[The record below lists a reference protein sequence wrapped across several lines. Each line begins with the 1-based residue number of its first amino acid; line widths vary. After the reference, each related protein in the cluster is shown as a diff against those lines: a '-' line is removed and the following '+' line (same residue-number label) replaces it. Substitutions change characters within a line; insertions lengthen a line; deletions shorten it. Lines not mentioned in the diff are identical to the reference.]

1 MEKITLPAVAVDASL
16 RPANREISATLSH
29 NLRQSI
35 DFTGTSRLQPVGAPH
50 KLASGRWRPLV
61 SIRPADSLSLL
72 IVADAC
78 ELAYV
83 DLNPAVE
90 PVSDDPQ
97 QPVLIA
103 SLPGEILCAAADG
116 CKLTV
121 MTAAGAQTFV
131 FDPDDCSWRTVDLSS
146 FSALSLIAEPLA
158 DVSFTVPSRRLSHS
172 YSTADGSLSDGDLRA
187 VSSDLRR
194 AYRSLCLQAAA
205 NGAFCAPMLCRYRLI
220 GRSGEVLFTSAPLL
234 LCSPDSSR
242 LTAPITV
249 TSTDRR
255 TLAAYELSLPQWRL
269 RLLSSEAVP
278 DALTSL
284 VSRIELLASPQFHSC
299 DSSSE
304 ASVSFVRA
312 AASDAFLSLTLP
324 GASAALSPS
333 SCNASARVRR
343 VVASISSA
351 ERVIAVV
358 NPPFGTQPL
367 DICPAVDGRFSDF
380 DRDNRLIARALNADC
395 TSPDWKQLRLAPPHR
410 FSASLCASSSE
421 QTLWG
426 GLTALR
432 FGGFPAEIFAAS
444 RSSASWHA
452 AVEVTF
458 ASSDESVVAVSQ
470 GLTGAPLTLG
480 PLLSYPSPDAVS
492 MTITLSS
499 AGSVRRRTFPL
510 TPDPSGRFALYV
522 DPSMSPVSLTETLS
536 AFVIPPSRPRPLSM
550 PSALVLT
557 AAAEPAALMAHGSTG
572 DDRLIALAPAAR
584 TNSDWD
590 FSNQRFFAFTAGG
603 IFCLSTPASRQSDM
617 KAKLVDTS
625 VINSP
630 AAVTQVQG
638 ALWAM
643 TGSRLV
649 SVGLS
654 GLQLIAEGIVA
665 DALAYSP
672 AFGELWLTDSLTGS
686 TSVYSPAFRTL
697 YTRDEALAS
706 VSLNRYVLVGDSLVD
721 LSAEQPQPSVY
732 VRYDCRTAPTVGFRR
747 FRSLCLDANVSW
759 IGSAT
764 LFLRR
769 INGVDVEPR
778 STLTCSLSGA
788 LRSPLRL
795 PLVACRAR
803 CLELS
808 VQGRVTSDSLIS
820 NIDLNYG
827 NI

>member
-35 DFTGTSRLQPVGAPH
+35 DSTGTSRLQPVGAPL

-61 SIRPADSLSLL
+61 SIRPDDSLSLL

-78 ELAYV
+78 DLAYV

-97 QPVLIA
+97 EPVLIA

-131 FDPDDCSWRTVDLSS
+131 FDPDDCSWRTIDLSS
-146 FSALSLIAEPLA
+146 FPALSLIAEPLA
-158 DVSFTVPSRRLSHS
+158 DLSFTVPSRRLSHS

-220 GRSGEVLFTSAPLL
+220 GRSGEILFTSAPLL
-234 LCSPDSSR
+234 LSSPDSSR

-269 RLLSSEAVP
+269 HLLSSEAVP

-284 VSRIELLASPQFHSC
+284 VSRIEILASPQFHSC

-312 AASDAFLSLTLP
+312 ATSDAFLSLPLP

-343 VVASISSA
+343 VLASISST

-367 DICPAVDGRFSDF
+367 DLCPAVDGRFSDF

-395 TSPDWKQLRLAPPHR
+395 TSPDWNQLRRAPPHR
-410 FSASLCASSSE
+410 FSASLCASS
-421 QTLWG
+421 LWG

-432 FGGFPAEIFAAS
+432 FDGFPAEIFAAS

-458 ASSDESVVAVSQ
+458 ASSDECVVAVSQ
-470 GLTGAPLTLG
+470 GLTGAPLTFA

-510 TPDPSGRFALYV
+510 TPDPSGRFAIYV

-536 AFVIPPSRPRPLSM
+536 AFVIPPSRQRPLSM

-572 DDRLIALAPAAR
+572 NDRLIALAPAAR
-584 TNSDWD
+584 THADWD
-590 FSNQRFFAFTAGG
+590 FSNQRFFAFTSGG

-630 AAVTQVQG
+630 AAVTQLQG

-654 GLQLIAEGIVA
+654 GLHLIAEGIVA

-706 VSLNRYVLVGDSLVD
+706 VSLGQYALVGDSLVD
-721 LSAEQPQPSVY
+721 LSAEQPQSSVY
-732 VRYDCRTAPTVGFRR
+732 VRYDCRTAPTVDFRR

-808 VQGRVTSDSLIS
+808 VQGRVTPDSLIS
-820 NIDLNYG
+820 NIDLNHG